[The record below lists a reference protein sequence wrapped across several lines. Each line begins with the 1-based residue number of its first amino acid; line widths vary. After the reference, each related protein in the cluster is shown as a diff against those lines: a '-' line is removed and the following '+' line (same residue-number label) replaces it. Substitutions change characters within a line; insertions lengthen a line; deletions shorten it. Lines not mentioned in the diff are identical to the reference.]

1 MMGLLI
7 MVLSALIMGAGISY
21 HNEAIT
27 FSGFVVMIW
36 GLYEIGRIR

>member
-21 HNEAIT
+21 HSEPIM
-27 FSGFVVMIW
+27 FSGFVVMIC

>member
-7 MVLSALIMGAGISY
+7 MILSALIMGAGISY
-21 HNEAIT
+21 HSDPIM

-36 GLYEIGRIR
+36 GLYETGRIR